1 MKVNYFLNIR
11 TQNINNVLLLSFA
24 FFISVSIYITDLII
38 LLFIIS
44 WIVSGNYKEKIK
56 AIIKSPFIYPSIIF
70 FCYFMSSYLWA
81 DNSLFNDTT
90 QKQAL
95 LLLSPILLTS
105 NFNSKYITKAKYA
118 FLGGLLINIFL
129 SIVTLFMPQNS
140 FFKDGH
146 YENNFFAHGF
156 IDHFDYSI
164 FLCFGIF
171 ILTSLLNKKNWLTIS
186 GIIIIF
192 LCVLLNSYGRV
203 GIISFF
209 IFFPIIL
216 LLYTKFKF
224 KKTIISF
231 ICLFICFSYYFFQ
244 PFQVRVNETINS
256 LNLISEGMSLEEKI
270 LKDAEF
276 MSLQSDSLSVE
287 YFIHQIK
294 KDPDWLKK
302 INIKHSEYTTSLG
315 QRYLYVKNSI
325 DLIPENLFFGTG
337 VGGFHR
343 LYKYNFNNIKHV
355 KHPHNNFIFI
365 TIELG
370 LIGLLIMLNI
380 FYRKILFFVKSP
392 KNCFLEL
399 IFPLFF
405 LFIMLFDNYFLNHNT
420 LAFYCLFATIIYWD
434 HHSKKHPIY
443 KPF

>member
-1 MKVNYFLNIR
+1 MLANYFLNIK
-11 TQNINNVLLLSFA
+11 TQNINNFLLLSFA

-44 WIVSGNYKEKIK
+44 WIVSGNYKVKIK
-56 AIIKSPFIYPSIIF
+56 AIIKSPFTYPSIIF
-70 FCYFMSSYLWA
+70 FFYFMSSYLWA
-81 DNSLFNDTT
+81 ENSIFNDTT
-90 QKQAL
+90 QKQFL
-95 LLLSPILLTS
+95 LILLPILLTS
-105 NFNSKYITKAKYA
+105 NFNPKYITKAKYA
-118 FLGGLLINIFL
+118 FLSGLLINIFL
-129 SIVTLFMPQNS
+129 SIVTIIMPQNS

-146 YENNFFAHGF
+146 YENTFFAHGF

-171 ILTSLLNKKNWLTIS
+171 ILTSLLNKKNWLKIS
-186 GIIIIF
+186 SIIIIF

-209 IFFPIIL
+209 IFFPIIVL
-216 LLYTKFKF
+216 FYTEFTF
-224 KKTIISF
+224 QKTIISF
-231 ICLFICFSYYFFQ
+231 VCLFICFSYYLFQ
-244 PFQVRVNETINS
+244 PFQNRVNETINS
-256 LNLISEGMSLEEKI
+256 LNLISEGMSLEDKV

-276 MSLQSDSLSVE
+276 MALQSDSLSIE
-287 YFIHQIK
+287 YFTHQIK
-294 KDPDWLKK
+294 KDREWLNK

-315 QRYLYVKNSI
+315 KRYLYTKNSI
-325 DLIPENLFFGTG
+325 DLISKNLFFGTG
-337 VGGFHR
+337 AGGFQK
-343 LYKYNFNNIKHV
+343 LYQYNFNNVIQV

-380 FYRKILFFVKSP
+380 FYRKILLFVQNP
-392 KNCFLEL
+392 KNYFLEL

-420 LAFYCLFATIIYWD
+420 LAFYCLFSTIIYWT
-434 HHSKKHPIY
+434 HHSKKYPTNE
-443 KPF
+443 FF